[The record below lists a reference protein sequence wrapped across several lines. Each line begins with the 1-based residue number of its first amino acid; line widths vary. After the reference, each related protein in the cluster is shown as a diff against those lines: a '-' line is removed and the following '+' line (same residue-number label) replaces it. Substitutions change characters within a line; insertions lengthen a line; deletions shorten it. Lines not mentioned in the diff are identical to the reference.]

1 MPAVL
6 TSPLVAVDANVL
18 MDLGER
24 VETVLDALITLRQRF
39 RHPPRLV
46 IPPTAQQELVH
57 IAHHGDTEKERLRAS
72 GGIEAARRWLIVPVN
87 LMPVGHGIVE
97 RVAEKLRA
105 PDLLPPEEVNDSLLL
120 SEAALLEARLLLSSD
135 EHLRGIN
142 FTRLSLELHNFDLTA
157 PVIVT
162 PGEVARKFFFR

>member
-39 RHPPRLV
+39 RHPRLV

-57 IAHHGDTEKERLRAS
+57 IAGHGDTEKERLRAS
-72 GGIEAARRWLIVPVN
+72 GGIGAARRWLIVPVN

-97 RVAEKLRA
+97 RVGEKLRG

-120 SEAALLEARLLLSSD
+120 AEAALLEARLLLSSD

-142 FTRLSLELHNFDLTA
+142 FTRLNLELHNFDLTA

-162 PGEVARKFFFR
+162 PAEVARKFFLR

>member
-1 MPAVL
+1 ML
-6 TSPLVAVDANVL
+6 INPLVAVDANVL

-24 VETVLDALITLRQRF
+24 VETVIDALTTLRQRF
-39 RHPPRLV
+39 RHPRLV

-57 IAHHGDTEKERLRAS
+57 IARHGDAEKERLRAS

-97 RVAEKLRA
+97 RVAEKLRG
-105 PDLLPPEEVNDSLLL
+105 PDLLPSEEVNDSLLL
-120 SEAALLEARLLLSSD
+120 AEAALVEARLLLTSD
-135 EHLRGIN
+135 EHLRGID

-157 PVIVT
+157 PVIAT
-162 PGEVARKFFFR
+162 PGEVARKFFSR